1 VLIAVS
7 DTGIGMDAETVG
19 RVFEPFFTTRDGL
32 QRHRRAERPLEEVGE
47 ARQGAGLWRTFVDPG
62 QLENAL
68 LNLAVNARDAMP
80 EGGRLTIETSNAF
93 LDDAYVEAIPE
104 PVLPGQYVLIAV
116 SDTGIGMDAET
127 VGRVF
132 EPFFTTK
139 GVGKGTGLGL
149 SQVYGFVRQSG
160 GHVRIYSEPGEGT
173 TVKIYLPRLAD
184 ERAAEDTRTRR
195 STQRRGGEETILLV
209 EDHEDLRAHTSE
221 LLREL
226 GYRVIAAPHGP
237 AALQLLDGEPGVDL
251 LLVDLVLPE
260 GMNGHQFASEAA
272 RRRPGLKVL
281 FTTGYAQNAIV
292 HNGGL
297 DPGVDLLGKPFTSSA
312 LAAKLRQILDR

>member
-1 VLIAVS
+1 
-7 DTGIGMDAETVG
+7 
-19 RVFEPFFTTRDGL
+19 
-32 QRHRRAERPLEEVGE
+32 
-47 ARQGAGLWRTFVDPG
+47 
-62 QLENAL
+62 
-68 LNLAVNARDAMP
+68 
-80 EGGRLTIETSNAF
+80 
-93 LDDAYVEAIPE
+93 
-104 PVLPGQYVLIAV
+104 
-116 SDTGIGMDAET
+116 
-127 VGRVF
+127 
-132 EPFFTTK
+132 
-139 GVGKGTGLGL
+139 
-149 SQVYGFVRQSG
+149 
-160 GHVRIYSEPGEGT
+160 VRIYSEPGEGT

-195 STQRRGGEETILLV
+195 SAQRRGGEETILLV

-292 HNGGL
+292 HNGRL